1 MGDLATDV
9 FGGSSVA
16 MNESENAPHAPDFV
30 AHAVAHLLIGIV
42 VGSLVK
48 MVFRQKVV
56 VALVAAVIAAAAHYN
71 FDAPLARKLS
81 ELGI

>member
-1 MGDLATDV
+1 
-9 FGGSSVA
+9 
-16 MNESENAPHAPDFV
+16 MNEPAVGPDAPDFI
-30 AHAVAHLLIGIV
+30 AHAVAHVLIGIV

-71 FDAPLARKLS
+71 FDAPVARKLS